1 MQTPNT
7 WVFQSHQRKKKKK
20 SSECVSERP
29 RRQRKNISGR
39 EEMGRMIF
47 QSQCENE
54 SETPDFMVGDQIF
67 QESQCQVDQEA
78 SFLFQDHHWD
88 HKGPWLKTFPLLLE

>member
-7 WVFQSHQRKKKKK
+7 WVFQSHQRKKKKGQEGK
-20 SSECVSERP
+20 E
-29 RRQRKNISGR
+29 KNISGR

-54 SETPDFMVGDQIF
+54 SETPI
-67 QESQCQVDQEA
+67 S
-78 SFLFQDHHWD
+78 
-88 HKGPWLKTFPLLLE
+88 WLVTRYFRNQNARWTKRPHFCFKTTTGITKVPG